1 MPALQS
7 DFAAGTQAA
16 RSCAQLVFN
25 PLFADL
31 VDSDSMVLEVL
42 HRFLVFLR
50 CGARLKRAEVSP
62 LSGLRILLPR
72 VQAIT
77 TRFKFSD
84 HDLFSGARRLCHRVF
99 LF

>member
-7 DFAAGTQAA
+7 DFATGTQAA
-16 RSCAQLVFN
+16 GSCAQPVFN

-62 LSGLRILLPR
+62 FSGLRILLPR

-77 TRFKFSD
+77 ARFKFSD
-84 HDLFSGARRLCHRVF
+84 HDLLLLAHRFCHHVF
-99 LF
+99 PS